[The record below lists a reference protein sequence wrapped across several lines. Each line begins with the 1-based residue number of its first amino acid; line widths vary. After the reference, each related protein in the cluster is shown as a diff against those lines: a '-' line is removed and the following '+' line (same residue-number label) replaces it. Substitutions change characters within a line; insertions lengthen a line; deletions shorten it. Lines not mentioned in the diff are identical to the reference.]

1 MGNPKRKQMWRIVR
15 RSQATGR
22 VTKRY
27 TTGLESH
34 DTARR
39 RLATLP
45 VKPNT
50 DREHVVIES
59 YLLGPQT
66 HLTRAKDIKAP
77 MGRARFWR
85 GSP

>member
-1 MGNPKRKQMWRIVR
+1 MWRIVR
-15 RSQATGR
+15 RSRATRR

-27 TTGLESH
+27 ASGLESH
-34 DTARR
+34 DAARR
-39 RLATLP
+39 RLATLS

-59 YLLGPQT
+59 YLAGTQT
-66 HLTRAKDIKAP
+66 HLIRAKDIKAP